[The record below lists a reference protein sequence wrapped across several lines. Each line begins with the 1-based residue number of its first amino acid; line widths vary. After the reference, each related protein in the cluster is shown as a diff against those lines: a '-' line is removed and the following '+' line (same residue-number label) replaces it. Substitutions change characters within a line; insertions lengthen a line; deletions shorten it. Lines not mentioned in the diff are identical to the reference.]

1 MRLVNCSLCVLRGR
15 RQGSY
20 YDLDTYNRKECVLIL
35 SRIPLIMALS
45 DSDNHRRLIT
55 DLHTGCSSHWHII
68 KDGARV
74 PSGIKNLK
82 RLKVL
87 EIVDIAVTDSRAI
100 QELGELNQLRKL
112 SVMTKGSNKKK
123 CKILCAAIEKLTS
136 FKSLYVDGHG
146 YSLDGTL
153 EWLDSISHPPSLK
166 SLRLKGCIKE
176 TPNWFRELK
185 HLVKIYLYKSR
196 LNGDTMEIL
205 GELHNLMDLHFRWYA
220 YVGEKLVFIEGAFQ
234 NLRKLVVET
243 EDKLREVRFEEG
255 TSPQMEWIEICHC
268 ELISGIVGV
277 KHLPRLK
284 EIGLKS
290 AKVARL
296 GQLEGEVDTHP
307 NQPILR
313 LSEKRSYHDL
323 GETHVSAVE
332 VEVADEPLAHQQPV
346 DVDDRTT
353 TGQSCIMTFMQLL
366 VLFFSFVQH

>member
-1 MRLVNCSLCVLRGR
+1 
-15 RQGSY
+15 
-20 YDLDTYNRKECVLIL
+20 
-35 SRIPLIMALS
+35 
-45 DSDNHRRLIT
+45 
-55 DLHTGCSSHWHII
+55 
-68 KDGARV
+68 
-74 PSGIKNLK
+74 
-82 RLKVL
+82 
-87 EIVDIAVTDSRAI
+87 
-100 QELGELNQLRKL
+100 
-112 SVMTKGSNKKK
+112 
-123 CKILCAAIEKLTS
+123 
-136 FKSLYVDGHG
+136 
-146 YSLDGTL
+146 
-153 EWLDSISHPPSLK
+153 
-166 SLRLKGCIKE
+166 
-176 TPNWFRELK
+176 
-185 HLVKIYLYKSR
+185 
-196 LNGDTMEIL
+196 MEIL

-234 NLRKLVVET
+234 NLQKLVVET
-243 EDKLREVRFEEG
+243 EDKLREVRFEVG

-307 NQPILR
+307 NRPILR